1 MSMSEP
7 PAVPSPWSHRFAWAL
22 AAATLLL
29 VFIGGLV
36 TSTHSGLTVPD
47 WPLSYGR
54 FMPPMIGGILFEHG
68 HRLAAASVGL
78 LTIALNLVFWKKEP
92 RAWVRRAAN
101 GALGLVVLQG
111 LFGGLTVLLRL
122 PKAVSITHA
131 CLAQTFFGLSVALV
145 VWTSRAW
152 RERSPS
158 VDGDPANVA
167 LPHVALL
174 LFLTLYAQL
183 ILGAVV
189 RHTGHAAGL
198 HIANAGLILLGMGW
212 VFRRLSLGDGTDPR
226 LWRLASV
233 LALAYVVQVV
243 LGTATLLSLLVPR
256 WIASPVRP
264 VVLATS
270 HVMTGALLLGLS
282 AALTL
287 LSWRGRPVALGRF
300 RDYVTLTKPG
310 ISAMAAVTAL
320 AGFFLGS
327 GGRVGPARLFHT
339 VVGTLLVSGGA
350 CALNML
356 LERDV
361 DARMHRTENRPL
373 PARRLNPGEALFL
386 GALLAVA
393 GVLYLSAAV
402 NSLTAVIAGLTLCVY
417 LYVYTPLKKI
427 SALNTLFGAA
437 AGALPPV
444 IGWSAAAGRL
454 NPGAWVLFAI
464 LFFWQYPHF
473 FSLAWLYRADYARAG
488 LAMLPA
494 VEPDGE
500 TTARHMVVTTLAL
513 TSVSLLPTFLGL
525 AGTIYFG
532 AAFLMGLGL
541 LGLSFVFFR
550 QHSDARARRV
560 FLASVLYL
568 PALLAI
574 LVLDRRGVL

>member
-1 MSMSEP
+1 M
-7 PAVPSPWSHRFAWAL
+7 
-22 AAATLLL
+22 
-29 VFIGGLV
+29 
-36 TSTHSGLTVPD
+36 
-47 WPLSYGR
+47 
-54 FMPPMIGGILFEHG
+54 
-68 HRLAAASVGL
+68 
-78 LTIALNLVFWKKEP
+78 
-92 RAWVRRAAN
+92 
-101 GALGLVVLQG
+101 
-111 LFGGLTVLLRL
+111 
-122 PKAVSITHA
+122 
-131 CLAQTFFGLSVALV
+131 
-145 VWTSRAW
+145 
-152 RERSPS
+152 
-158 VDGDPANVA
+158 
-167 LPHVALL
+167 
-174 LFLTLYAQL
+174 
-183 ILGAVV
+183 
-189 RHTGHAAGL
+189 
-198 HIANAGLILLGMGW
+198 
-212 VFRRLSLGDGTDPR
+212 
-226 LWRLASV
+226 
-233 LALAYVVQVV
+233 VQIV
-243 LGTATLLSLLVPR
+243 LGTLTLLSLLVPQ
-256 WIASPVRP
+256 WISSPLRP
-264 VVLATS
+264 VLLATG

-287 LSWRGRPVALGRF
+287 LSWRGRPVAFGRF

-310 ISAMAAVTAL
+310 ISLMAAVTAL

-327 GGRVGPARLFHT
+327 GGAVGPARLLHT

-373 PARRLNPGEALFL
+373 PARRLNAGEALFL
-386 GALLAVA
+386 GSLLALA

-402 NSLTAVIAGLTLCVY
+402 NVLTAVIAGLTLCVY

-427 SALNTLFGAA
+427 SALNTLFGAV

-444 IGWSAAAGRL
+444 IGWTAAVGRL
-454 NPGAWVLFAI
+454 DPGAWVLFAI

-525 AGTIYFG
+525 AGTIYFA

-541 LGLSFVFFR
+541 LALSFVFFR
-550 QHSDARARRV
+550 QHTDLRARRV

-568 PALLAI
+568 PLLLLI
-574 LVLDRRGVL
+574 LVLDRRGTL